1 MKPEKSIMANTSGN
15 NKSTS
20 LDKKDVR
27 EKGLNYCRE
36 RLSSLGWHVTDAADN
51 ELGIDFIAR
60 NKDDSRFVK
69 IKVRTLSKHAAASI
83 GSSLDKVV
91 GDFWVVV
98 TEIATTPSAFVLPS
112 QEVKKVANRDKGGE
126 RQYWLETRDYR
137 QEKFH
142 EAWEQIGRGDA

>member
-36 RLSSLGWHVTDAADN
+36 QLMSLGWDVT
-51 ELGIDFIAR
+51 ELARNNKQGVDFIVHS
-60 NKDDSRFVK
+60 KDGSHSVG
-69 IKVRTLSKHAAASI
+69 IKVRTLSKHDAVGI
-83 GSSLDKVV
+83 GSSLNKVV

-112 QEVKKVANRDKGGE
+112 QKVKERANRDS
-126 RQYWLETRDYR
+126 QYWLEIRDYR
-137 QEKFH
+137 QDEFR